1 VAIDDFSRFENLTF
15 EQFRRLALDA
25 RLSKYE
31 KIGFPDSYRK
41 GLEALIFED
50 IRSKLTN
57 LESTGKVVLDVGPG
71 LSDLPLA
78 MIDLCRSKGHRLIL
92 IDSPEMLSGVPDFEF
107 VRKVPGRFPED
118 CADLAREFAGRID
131 AILSYSVL
139 QYAFVESS
147 VFNFVDQLLLLLSEG
162 GQMLIG
168 DIPNIDKRKRFFASS
183 GGVRHH
189 QSFTGT
195 NEMPPMQVTRVEVGK
210 IDDAVVM
217 ALVSRC
223 RQAGFDAYIMPQRA
237 DLPMANR
244 REDLLVNRP

>member
-1 VAIDDFSRFENLTF
+1 MAIDDFSRFENLTF

-31 KIGFPDSYRK
+31 KIGFPDSYRE

-57 LESTGKVVLDVGPG
+57 LDSTRKVVLDVGPG
-71 LSDLPLA
+71 LTDLPLE
-78 MIDLCRSKGHRLIL
+78 MINFCGRQGHRLIL
-92 IDSPEMLSGVPDFEF
+92 IDSSEMLSGVPDFEF
-107 VRKVPGRFPED
+107 VTKVPGRFPED
-118 CADLAREFAGRID
+118 CVDLCSEFAGRVD

-147 VFNFVDQLLLLLSEG
+147 VFNFIDQLLLLLAEG

-183 GGVRHH
+183 AGVRHH
-189 QSFTGT
+189 QNFTGS
-195 NEMPPMQVTRVEVGK
+195 NEVPPTYVKRVEVGK

-217 ALVSRC
+217 ALASRC

-244 REDLLVNRP
+244 REDLLVSRP